1 MERDE
6 LVPNPWTAPGAP
18 RASVSAGRPASCY
31 GPVHGLILE
40 GLLQDEA
47 RPVILEAVPVRD
59 ATVRD
64 HDAGGRRRLTG
75 RPCDRCP
82 VDDGH
87 LEVSD
92 DDVES
97 VAALH
102 RRDGFF
108 AGREGL
114 DLV

>member
-18 RASVSAGRPASCY
+18 RASVSADRPASCY

-64 HDAGGRRRLTG
+64 HDEAVG
-75 RPCDRCP
+75 
-82 VDDGH
+82 DD
-87 LEVSD
+87 SR
-92 DDVES
+92 
-97 VAALH
+97 AALVTAAPSTTGISKSVMTTSKAWPLCTAATASLP
-102 RRDGFF
+102 DVK
-108 AGREGL
+108 AWTS
-114 DLV
+114 